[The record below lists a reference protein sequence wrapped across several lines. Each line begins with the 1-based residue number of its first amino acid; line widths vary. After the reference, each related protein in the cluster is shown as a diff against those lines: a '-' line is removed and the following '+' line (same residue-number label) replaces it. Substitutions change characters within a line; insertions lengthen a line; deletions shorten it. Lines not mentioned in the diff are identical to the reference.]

1 MKNVSNEYKKTM
13 ESRRDFYCEAEI
25 TFLNGAKKTLKKD
38 DFTLSGNSV
47 VESSG
52 SNSFPLGIVV
62 AKQITLSLMN
72 DDDQWSEYD
81 FYKSVINLKTKFDL
95 DSGKI
100 ESLNIG
106 TFTVITPETYGTV
119 VSLTAMDDSYKL
131 DKDYDSQLTYP
142 VSLRDAV
149 HDSCR
154 ICGVNLLTTTFS
166 NDNFVIKDKPENLT
180 HRQFIGQCAMIAGG
194 NARFDEYNRLKI
206 MSYSM
211 DGFETSGLDGG
222 YFDTSNSNIY
232 ESGNN
237 ADGGSFNP
245 WNTGTTFD
253 GGTFSDWNDMHV
265 LHAFKNVTIDTDDVV
280 ITGIKLIDKN
290 KKEYLYGNEGYVLSL
305 SNMLSSGQETTVS
318 GLIGKKIVG
327 IQFRPFSG
335 EHVSYP
341 LAEFMDLA
349 ILIDRNDNVYKT
361 VITDIDFTYYGFTSL
376 KCAAN
381 SPIRNSSKYYGNE
394 VKAIIKSKKDTED
407 MINDYDKAVQLM
419 TSIMANSMGM
429 FTTIEKSENG
439 GEIIYQHDK
448 PALSSS
454 KIIWKKSEQGFVVST
469 DGGNSWNAGVDA
481 SGNAVVNVLSAVGI
495 SFDWAKGG
503 TLTLGGS
510 NNANGVLKILNA
522 SGSQVGLW
530 NNSGINAIAGAIGG
544 WNISSTRITSSSG
557 ISIGGNQAGLLLIN
571 ESGKPY
577 ILAQNASGEQTFE
590 IDRNGNATF
599 SGNLLSAT
607 GTFSG
612 SLSAA
617 TGTFSGSLSAATGS
631 FSGTITAFDGRVGPW
646 NINGNAI
653 YNGIPYTGQ
662 QNSKSTGIGDY
673 GGNWAFWAGNGLF
686 SVTQDGR
693 VHAADGDFSGNI
705 NADSGTFNSV
715 TINGSTINS
724 TNMHGGTHYDGY
736 MSGGTLQNTISNS
749 GVLSGG
755 TYSGGYVSGGSLGS
769 TGGTYVGSCNGSTL
783 SSCSLGNTTLSTG
796 NGNSYVNAYGYGSI
810 FVYGSTGAYISN
822 GVTLSGGT
830 SISGN
835 CSVNGGLSVT
845 GSKNRI
851 INTNNYGKRCLEAYE
866 TPMPTFSDYGKATLN
881 KNGECYII
889 INPIFAET
897 VNTDYEPTV
906 FLTKYGVGDI
916 WVDDE
921 RTSHDVIVVCGTP
934 KLKFSW
940 ETRYQQLN
948 CCQERLPV
956 VDFGEKNEPDFLNEA
971 RAEFEKISI
980 DYEALADEYLTL
992 YKKTSIDY
1000 EMVGA
1005 LYYKEFERG
1014 LSS

>member
-1 MKNVSNEYKKTM
+1 M
-13 ESRRDFYCEAEI
+13 
-25 TFLNGAKKTLKKD
+25 
-38 DFTLSGNSV
+38 
-47 VESSG
+47 
-52 SNSFPLGIVV
+52 
-62 AKQITLSLMN
+62 
-72 DDDQWSEYD
+72 
-81 FYKSVINLKTKFDL
+81 
-95 DSGKI
+95 
-100 ESLNIG
+100 
-106 TFTVITPETYGTV
+106 
-119 VSLTAMDDSYKL
+119 
-131 DKDYDSQLTYP
+131 
-142 VSLRDAV
+142 
-149 HDSCR
+149 
-154 ICGVNLLTTTFS
+154 
-166 NDNFVIKDKPENLT
+166 
-180 HRQFIGQCAMIAGG
+180 
-194 NARFDEYNRLKI
+194 
-206 MSYSM
+206 
-211 DGFETSGLDGG
+211 
-222 YFDTSNSNIY
+222 
-232 ESGNN
+232 
-237 ADGGSFNP
+237 
-245 WNTGTTFD
+245 
-253 GGTFSDWNDMHV
+253 
-265 LHAFKNVTIDTDDVV
+265 
-280 ITGIKLIDKN
+280 
-290 KKEYLYGNEGYVLSL
+290 
-305 SNMLSSGQETTVS
+305 
-318 GLIGKKIVG
+318 
-327 IQFRPFSG
+327 
-335 EHVSYP
+335 
-341 LAEFMDLA
+341 
-349 ILIDRNDNVYKT
+349 
-361 VITDIDFTYYGFTSL
+361 
-376 KCAAN
+376 
-381 SPIRNSSKYYGNE
+381 
-394 VKAIIKSKKDTED
+394 
-407 MINDYDKAVQLM
+407 
-419 TSIMANSMGM
+419 
-429 FTTIEKSENG
+429 
-439 GEIIYQHDK
+439 
-448 PALSSS
+448 
-454 KIIWKKSEQGFVVST
+454 
-469 DGGNSWNAGVDA
+469 
-481 SGNAVVNVLSAVGI
+481 
-495 SFDWAKGG
+495 
-503 TLTLGGS
+503 
-510 NNANGVLKILNA
+510 
-522 SGSQVGLW
+522 
-530 NNSGINAIAGAIGG
+530 
-544 WNISSTRITSSSG
+544 
-557 ISIGGNQAGLLLIN
+557 
-571 ESGKPY
+571 
-577 ILAQNASGEQTFE
+577 
-590 IDRNGNATF
+590 
-599 SGNLLSAT
+599 
-607 GTFSG
+607 
-612 SLSAA
+612 
-617 TGTFSGSLSAATGS
+617 
-631 FSGTITAFDGRVGPW
+631 
-646 NINGNAI
+646 
-653 YNGIPYTGQ
+653 
-662 QNSKSTGIGDY
+662 
-673 GGNWAFWAGNGLF
+673 F